1 MNGFKDLIV
10 WQKAYELALRIYKIT
25 NDFPKQER
33 YGLVSQMRSCAISVS
48 ANISEGYERKSTK
61 QYLYF
66 LNIAKGSLGEL
77 ETYLLISKDLAYVD
91 DKIWFEIEELRKSTL
106 RLLRGLMK
114 SIRLTTPNYPHY

>member
-10 WQKAYELALRIYKIT
+10 WQKAYELALRIYKVT

-48 ANISEGYERKSTK
+48 ANISEGYERKSKK

-77 ETYLLISKDLAYVD
+77 ETYLLISKDLAYFND
-91 DKIWFEIEELRKSTL
+91 EIWLKIEDLRKSAL

-114 SIRLTTPNYPHY
+114 SLRLTPQNHLHY